1 MLTAF
6 KQNLSN
12 KPNRLGELHKSD
24 PHEEISILR
33 KRFSQNGYLYLKGL
47 LNKDYVIS
55 FREWVF
61 KNLKEQVCC
70 KKIMILNLA

>member
-6 KQNLSN
+6 KKNLSN
-12 KPNRLGELHKSD
+12 NPDRLGRLYKSD

-47 LNKDYVIS
+47 LTINNKI
-55 FREWVF
+55 
-61 KNLKEQVCC
+61 LKSRLTE
-70 KKIMILNLA
+70 INIILTL